1 MMEEDGVRFR
11 SGVDENNCMNL
22 TIGKLGKVQVV
33 VASYSSVYYYLQ
45 ENTSYKSKS
54 GEDESSDIMVMRIG
68 VFPKEGK
75 LILEKGFNARNSV
88 NFYKSS
94 RHSHEMKAFFDKCVH
109 GQAST
114 ITIWDR
120 PSAKKE
126 SGYLIINYNC
136 GIESDAELEQLSR
149 LKDKNDRQLDYMI
162 IENSAQPQNLGTT
175 VKRETKQTML
185 FGRDIDTFMK
195 WIGDISNFEKELKSE
210 VKTASSF
217 GVYIKNCGNLLENE
231 KGKTEHSTFIN
242 QGPGPSNAG
251 ASKDEIFSQKHLICL
266 DDAQME
272 GGDARKKIEKGK
284 MEQSTFINQGGGLSN
299 AGERTSKD
307 EIFSQK
313 HLIFVDDAQME
324 GGAARKNENDKSDGS
339 ADDSPSSDPESDSES
354 ESEGDRDINIKKV
367 LASSRDDEY
376 QSNADDVSN
385 IIDITSDICD
395 RSESQVNSSFIE
407 NSLLPDSIHNKEI
420 KSKEITTN
428 QQKKKSKKRSKRKC
442 DDSSDDIH
450 LRIANMQKKILKM
463 ENKIKKV

>member
-1 MMEEDGVRFR
+1 MMEEDGDRFR

-22 TIGKLGKVQVV
+22 TIGKLGKIQVV

-45 ENTSYKSKS
+45 ENTNYKSKS

-126 SGYLIINYNC
+126 SGYIIINYNC
-136 GIESDAELEQLSR
+136 GIESEAELEQLSR
-149 LKDKNDRQLDYMI
+149 LKDKKDRQLDYLI

-185 FGRDIDTFMK
+185 FGRDIDIFMK
-195 WIGDISNFEKELKSE
+195 WIADISSFEKEVKSE

-231 KGKTEHSTFIN
+231 KGKTEQSAFIS
-242 QGPGPSNAG
+242 QGGALSNAG
-251 ASKDEIFSQKHLICL
+251 ERTNKDEIFSQKRLMCL
-266 DDAQME
+266 DDCQME
-272 GGDARKKIEKGK
+272 GGDARKN
-284 MEQSTFINQGGGLSN
+284 S
-299 AGERTSKD
+299 
-307 EIFSQK
+307 
-313 HLIFVDDAQME
+313 
-324 GGAARKNENDKSDGS
+324 NDKSDGS
-339 ADDSPSSDPESDSES
+339 ADDSSRSDTESDTGSES
-354 ESEGDRDINIKKV
+354 GGDQDMAV
-367 LASSRDDEY
+367 ASSRDDEY

-385 IIDITSDICD
+385 IIDITGDICD
-395 RSESQVNSSFIE
+395 RSESQVNPSFIE
-407 NSLLPDSIHNKEI
+407 SSLLPDNIHNAEI
-420 KSKEITTN
+420 APGMSKEITVTAN
-428 QQKKKSKKRSKRKC
+428 EQKKKSKKISKRKF
-442 DDSSDDIH
+442 DESSADIH
-450 LRIANMQKKILKM
+450 LRIANMKKKILKM

>member
-1 MMEEDGVRFR
+1 MMEEDGDRFR

-22 TIGKLGKVQVV
+22 TIGKLGKIQVV

-45 ENTSYKSKS
+45 ENTNYKSKS

-126 SGYLIINYNC
+126 SGYIIINYNC
-136 GIESDAELEQLSR
+136 GIESEAELEQLSR
-149 LKDKNDRQLDYMI
+149 LKDKKDRQLDYLI

-185 FGRDIDTFMK
+185 FGRDIDIFMK
-195 WIGDISNFEKELKSE
+195 WIADISSFEKEVKSE

-231 KGKTEHSTFIN
+231 KGKTEQSAFIS
-242 QGPGPSNAG
+242 QGGALSNAG
-251 ASKDEIFSQKHLICL
+251 ERTNKDEIFSQKRLMCL
-266 DDAQME
+266 DDCQME
-272 GGDARKKIEKGK
+272 GGDARKN
-284 MEQSTFINQGGGLSN
+284 S
-299 AGERTSKD
+299 
-307 EIFSQK
+307 
-313 HLIFVDDAQME
+313 
-324 GGAARKNENDKSDGS
+324 NDKSDGS
-339 ADDSPSSDPESDSES
+339 ADDSSRSDTESDTGS
-354 ESEGDRDINIKKV
+354 ESEGDQDMAV
-367 LASSRDDEY
+367 ASSRDDEY

-385 IIDITSDICD
+385 IIDITGDICD
-395 RSESQVNSSFIE
+395 RSESQVNPSFIE
-407 NSLLPDSIHNKEI
+407 SSLLPDNIHNAEI
-420 KSKEITTN
+420 APEMSKEITVTAN
-428 QQKKKSKKRSKRKC
+428 EQKKKSKKVSKRKF
-442 DDSSDDIH
+442 DESSADIH
-450 LRIANMQKKILKM
+450 LRIANMKKKILKM

>member
-1 MMEEDGVRFR
+1 MMEEDGDRFR

-22 TIGKLGKVQVV
+22 TIGKLGKIQVV

-45 ENTSYKSKS
+45 ENTNYKSKS

-126 SGYLIINYNC
+126 SGYIIINYNC
-136 GIESDAELEQLSR
+136 GIESEAELEQLSR
-149 LKDKNDRQLDYMI
+149 LKDKKDRQLAYLI

-185 FGRDIDTFMK
+185 FGRDIDIFMK
-195 WIGDISNFEKELKSE
+195 WIADISSFEKEVKSE

-231 KGKTEHSTFIN
+231 KGKTEQSAFIS
-242 QGPGPSNAG
+242 QGGALSNAG
-251 ASKDEIFSQKHLICL
+251 ERTNKDEIFSQKRLMCL
-266 DDAQME
+266 DDCQME
-272 GGDARKKIEKGK
+272 GGDARKN
-284 MEQSTFINQGGGLSN
+284 S
-299 AGERTSKD
+299 
-307 EIFSQK
+307 
-313 HLIFVDDAQME
+313 
-324 GGAARKNENDKSDGS
+324 NDKSDGS
-339 ADDSPSSDPESDSES
+339 ADDSSRSDTESDTGSES
-354 ESEGDRDINIKKV
+354 GGDQDMAV
-367 LASSRDDEY
+367 ASSRDDEY

-385 IIDITSDICD
+385 IIDITGDICD
-395 RSESQVNSSFIE
+395 RSESQVNPSFIE
-407 NSLLPDSIHNKEI
+407 SSLLPDNIHNAEI
-420 KSKEITTN
+420 APEMSKEITVTAN
-428 QQKKKSKKRSKRKC
+428 EQKKKSKKVSKRKF
-442 DDSSDDIH
+442 DESSADIH
-450 LRIANMQKKILKM
+450 LRIANMKKKILKM